1 MICYC
6 QFSAIRLQVYI
17 LACRLV
23 KFSELSIAKKDQIHP
38 IRKALCLFLEKN
50 VSVNQTIP
58 VTYLQCLSCTC
69 LSEIFSGT

>member
-6 QFSAIRLQVYI
+6 QFSVIRLQVYI
-17 LACRLV
+17 LACGLM
-23 KFSELSIAKKDQIHP
+23 KFSELNIAKIDQIHP
-38 IRKALCLFLEKN
+38 IRKTLSFTLKN